1 MSIDKMLAKPCWIV
15 DILPERVPDKS
26 PGQYFAVEKYWLRDP
41 SLRRKQGNIIMKLN
55 CYYDLTLVTEN
66 EEIRNPPPAVWLER
80 PGREYL
86 NILVEEHTLITA
98 DQTDTYMTVFT
109 EDEKLLEMI
118 RKLAAAEGLFLWK
131 GID

>member
-1 MSIDKMLAKPCWIV
+1 MSIDELLAKPCWIV

-98 DQTDTYMTVFT
+98 DQADTYMTVFT

>member
-1 MSIDKMLAKPCWIV
+1 MSIDELLAKPCWIV
-15 DILPERVPDKS
+15 DILPERVPDKR

>member
-1 MSIDKMLAKPCWIV
+1 MSIDELLAKPCWIV

-55 CYYDLTLVTEN
+55 CYYDLTLATEN

-86 NILVEEHTLITA
+86 NILVEEHALITA
-98 DQTDTYMTVFT
+98 DQADTYMTVFT